1 MKKAI
6 VGLVAL
12 GAVIALWPAARSM
25 GHKMGEHCGRM
36 AATCKQMM
44 TAQPGSRDEAV
55 GMREHCEQMAAQS
68 AAPSEPVDRTGKR

>member
-12 GAVIALWPAARSM
+12 GAVIALWPLARRT
-25 GHKMGEHCGRM
+25 GHKMSEHCGRM

-44 TAQPGSRDEAV
+44 TAQPGSRDEAA
-55 GMREHCEQMAAQS
+55 GMREHCEQIAARS
-68 AAPSEPVDRTGKR
+68 VAPSEPAGRT